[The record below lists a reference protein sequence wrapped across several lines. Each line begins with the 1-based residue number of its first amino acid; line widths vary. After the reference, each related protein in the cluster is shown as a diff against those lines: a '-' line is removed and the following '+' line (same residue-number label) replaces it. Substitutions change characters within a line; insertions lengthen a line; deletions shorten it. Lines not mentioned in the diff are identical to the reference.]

1 MKLSKIILACA
12 TAACLGA
19 YSTTPAHAAVIYYDG
34 TSGNSNFDV
43 SFSQGGNVNNSTG
56 NLSLGSQS
64 WIDPGGN
71 TANQTRYIGGTI
83 AFNGSGTYSSNV
95 NAQLYF
101 KSSLTGGNIGVFGD
115 SLSLLGNVSNTNW
128 TENSPGRTIQLSL
141 WTVSPSGASTMDVIF
156 KLDKIAGTEAARN
169 GYPAADVQVSVFLG
183 SKADAGTEGT
193 ADYTFRLNYVQA
205 IDILNINLQTA
216 YTTSTNTLTTTNMFG
231 ADTWTPVGAV
241 PEPAT
246 WALLAF
252 SLTSVVVFRRRN
264 S

>member
-1 MKLSKIILACA
+1 MLAVVSVFFIA
-12 TAACLGA
+12 TVQ
-19 YSTTPAHAAVIYYDG
+19 AAVIYYDG
-34 TSGNSNFDV
+34 TSGNSNLDV
-43 SFSQGGNVNNSTG
+43 SYSQGGNVNNTTG

-64 WIDPGGN
+64 WVDPGGN
-71 TANQTRYIGGTI
+71 TANQVRYIGGTI
-83 AFNGSGTYSSNV
+83 AFNGTGTYSSNV

-101 KSSLTGGNIGVFGD
+101 RSSLSGGNIGVFGD
-115 SLSLLGNVSNTNW
+115 SLSLLGTGSLMNW
-128 TENSPGRTIQLSL
+128 TENSPGMTVQLSI

-156 KLDKIAGTEAARN
+156 KLDKIAGTESARN

-183 SKADAGTEGT
+183 SKADAGTEGV

-205 IDILNINLQTA
+205 INQLNIKLDTN
-216 YTTSTNTLTTTNMFG
+216 YTTATNTLTTTNMFG
-231 ADTWTPVGAV
+231 ADTWTAVGAV

>member
-1 MKLSKIILACA
+1 MNLSKLILACA

-19 YSTTPAHAAVIYYDG
+19 YSITTAQAAVIYYNG
-34 TSGNSNFDV
+34 TSGNSNLDV
-43 SFSQGGNVNNSTG
+43 SFSQGGNVHNATTL
-56 NLSLGSQS
+56 LSLGSQS

-71 TANQTRYIGGTI
+71 AANQTRYIGGTI

-95 NAQLYF
+95 NANLYF
-101 KSSLTGGNIGVFGD
+101 GSSLSGGNIGVFGD
-115 SLSLLGNVSNTNW
+115 SLSLLGSGSATNW
-128 TENSPGRTIQLSL
+128 IEQSPGQTIQLAS
-141 WTVSPSGASTMDVIF
+141 WTIASGLSSTDVIF
-156 KLDKIAGTEAARN
+156 KLDKIAGTESARN

-183 SKADAGTEGT
+183 SKADAGTEGV

-205 IDILNINLQTA
+205 INQLNIKLDTN
-216 YTTSTNTLTTTNMFG
+216 YTTATNTLTTTNMFG
-231 ADTWTPVGAV
+231 ADTWTAVGAV